1 MNRTKVLK
9 IFTFGV
15 FVVSLWEVFIGF
27 STFGL
32 RGAPISFHNKSQFV
46 GETHINLQGKSSRN
60 GEVTEA
66 IMRGLNE
73 HSWEKPCTV
82 DLEHLCHYP
91 IFPNAPDDR
100 NIVPNVNV
108 MSSDEM
114 VAGIRFLGYLRPDVT
129 DYYQFMVAT
138 NGFAELWLSTDKTWT
153 NSRKIAFV
161 NTKYS
166 KSEIRV
172 SIEALQSQISS
183 RVSLIA
189 GESYYIEV
197 LYMQDTNPSQ
207 EHLIQVAWKRPH
219 ESHFDVIGNEVFV
232 PYKNDSDKAAM
243 KAYDYDIPDVLA
255 CVNSRRKTVLME
267 QTLPFLGHD
276 KVKDALEYCEYNA
289 SYVLTPSANFSSFKR
304 YHGVHK
310 HTLKTGSF
318 PFVEVEGVLKKRRLA
333 KAFAAE
339 YPMDG
344 REAIS
349 VVSKYFQ
356 ALKRVYPRKYQLKYI
371 KQVERKQDPLRGYRY
386 FLELVLEDVISN
398 STYILAEYMFQHL
411 GRNIPL
417 CYPRGFQWNRTA
429 DVYLIIT
436 AKNLGRWVQHFI
448 KNVENIIQETKD
460 DHLHVVVYDFDS
472 RDINLTE
479 VFERSTIKNYH
490 FLIKPGN
497 YSRTISLTE
506 AIESIQDP
514 NGIAV
519 TMDLHLDITSPFIN
533 DVRKHCIK
541 GRTVYAPQIVY
552 LNCTGTSTAPVG
564 LWYHYSYGTVA
575 MYKQDWTNFG
585 GFSADFIQKVTWG
598 GEDWDLIDS
607 AVKSG
612 LEVERKRCPW
622 IFHYYHSKKGMWQK
636 PQTTSTP
643 LPAPQTRPTKKTSLS
658 SSEKYFA
665 GENEVFPARDPP
677 HLASSKKKKT

>member
-1 MNRTKVLK
+1 MNRAKVLK
-9 IFTFGV
+9 IFSFGV

-27 STFGL
+27 SAFGL

-46 GETHINLQGKSSRN
+46 GEAHINLQGKSSCN

-82 DLEHLCHYP
+82 DLEHLCNYP
-91 IFPNAPDDR
+91 IFPNAPDNR

-172 SIEALQSQISS
+172 SIAALQSQISS
-183 RVSLIA
+183 GVSLIA

-197 LYMQDTNPSQ
+197 LYMRDTNPSQ

-304 YHGVHK
+304 YQGVHK

-417 CYPRGFQWNRTA
+417 CYPRGFQWNMTA

-479 VFERSTIKNYH
+479 VFEKSTIKNYH

-497 YSRTISLTE
+497 YSRTISFTE

-514 NGIAV
+514 NAIAV
-519 TMDLHLDITSPFIN
+519 TMDLHLDIRSPFIN

-636 PQTTSTP
+636 PQTTSTS
-643 LPAPQTRPTKKTSLS
+643 LPAPPTRPTEKTSLS

-665 GENEVFPARDPP
+665 GENEVFPARDTP
-677 HLASSKKKKT
+677 HFASSKKKKT

>member
-1 MNRTKVLK
+1 MLK
-9 IFTFGV
+9 IFSFGV

-27 STFGL
+27 STLGL

-46 GETHINLQGKSSRN
+46 GEAHINLQGKSSCN

-82 DLEHLCHYP
+82 DLEHLCNYP
-91 IFPNAPDDR
+91 IFPNAPDNR

-108 MSSDEM
+108 MSTDEM

-183 RVSLIA
+183 GVSLIA

-197 LYMQDTNPSQ
+197 LYMRDTNPSQ

-289 SYVLTPSANFSSFKR
+289 SYVLTPSANFSNFKR
-304 YHGVHK
+304 YQGVHK

-356 ALKRVYPRKYQLKYI
+356 ALKRVYPRQYQLKYI

-479 VFERSTIKNYH
+479 VFEKSTIKNYH

-497 YSRTISLTE
+497 YSRTISFTE

-514 NGIAV
+514 NAIAV
-519 TMDLHLDITSPFIN
+519 TMDLHLDIRSPFIN

-636 PQTTSTP
+636 PQTTSTS
-643 LPAPQTRPTKKTSLS
+643 LPAPPTRPTEKTSLS

-665 GENEVFPARDPP
+665 GENEVFPARDTP
-677 HLASSKKKKT
+677 HFASSKKKKT

>member
-1 MNRTKVLK
+1 MNRAKVLK
-9 IFTFGV
+9 IFSFGV

-27 STFGL
+27 STLGL

-46 GETHINLQGKSSRN
+46 GEAHINLQGKSSCN

-82 DLEHLCHYP
+82 DLEHLCNYP
-91 IFPNAPDDR
+91 IFPNAPDNR

-108 MSSDEM
+108 MSTDEM

-183 RVSLIA
+183 GVSLIA

-289 SYVLTPSANFSSFKR
+289 SYVLTPSANFSNFKR
-304 YHGVHK
+304 YQGVHK

-479 VFERSTIKNYH
+479 VFEKSTIKNYH

-497 YSRTISLTE
+497 YSRTISFTE

-514 NGIAV
+514 NAIAV
-519 TMDLHLDITSPFIN
+519 TMDLHLDIRSPFIN

-636 PQTTSTP
+636 PQTTSTS
-643 LPAPQTRPTKKTSLS
+643 LPAPPTRPTEKTSLS

-665 GENEVFPARDPP
+665 GENEVFPARDTP
-677 HLASSKKKKT
+677 HFASSKKKKT

>member
-1 MNRTKVLK
+1 MNRAKVLK
-9 IFTFGV
+9 IFSFGV

-27 STFGL
+27 STLGL

-46 GETHINLQGKSSRN
+46 GEAHINLQGKSSCN

-82 DLEHLCHYP
+82 DLEHLCNYP
-91 IFPNAPDDR
+91 IFPNAPDNR

-183 RVSLIA
+183 GVSLIA

-304 YHGVHK
+304 YQGVHK

-479 VFERSTIKNYH
+479 VFEKSTIKNYH

-497 YSRTISLTE
+497 YSRTISFTE

-514 NGIAV
+514 NAIAV
-519 TMDLHLDITSPFIN
+519 TMDLHLDIRSPFIN

-636 PQTTSTP
+636 PQTTSTS
-643 LPAPQTRPTKKTSLS
+643 LPAPPTRPTEKTSLS

-665 GENEVFPARDPP
+665 GENEVFPARDTP
-677 HLASSKKKKT
+677 HFASSKKKKT

>member
-1 MNRTKVLK
+1 MLK
-9 IFTFGV
+9 IFSFGV

-27 STFGL
+27 STLGL

-46 GETHINLQGKSSRN
+46 GEAHINLQGKSSRN
-60 GEVTEA
+60 REVTEA

-82 DLEHLCHYP
+82 DLEHLCNYP
-91 IFPNAPDDR
+91 IFPNAPDNR

-172 SIEALQSQISS
+172 SIAALQSQISS
-183 RVSLIA
+183 GVSLIA

-197 LYMQDTNPSQ
+197 LYMRDTNPSQ

-289 SYVLTPSANFSSFKR
+289 SYVLTPSANFSNFKR
-304 YHGVHK
+304 YQGVHK

-356 ALKRVYPRKYQLKYI
+356 ALKRVYPRQYQLKYI

-479 VFERSTIKNYH
+479 VFEKSTIKNYH

-497 YSRTISLTE
+497 YSRTISFTE

-514 NGIAV
+514 NAIAV
-519 TMDLHLDITSPFIN
+519 TMDLHLDIRSPFIN

-636 PQTTSTP
+636 PQTTSTS
-643 LPAPQTRPTKKTSLS
+643 LPAPPTRPTEKTSLS

-665 GENEVFPARDPP
+665 GENEVFPARDTP
-677 HLASSKKKKT
+677 HFASSKKKKT